1 METMWN
7 MEASPAERLIDEAL
21 RASVDRLLK
30 NKAYLAQLRY
40 RNDIVKQYLRTCGYI
55 FAEKKID
62 LYEKITEASHATF
75 SKII

>member
-1 METMWN
+1 MWN
-7 MEASPAERLIDEAL
+7 MDASPAERLIDEAL

-40 RNDIVKQYLRTCGYI
+40 RNDIVKQYQKKCGYI

-62 LYEKITEASHATF
+62 LYDKITEASRGAF
-75 SKII
+75 SKVV

>member
-1 METMWN
+1 METVWN
-7 MEASPAERLIDEAL
+7 MEASPAERL
-21 RASVDRLLK
+21 
-30 NKAYLAQLRY
+30 LRY